1 MIYIKPWDST
11 VFENFFV
18 FIKTFQEL
26 EEQFEISVDVIVS
39 KELNDEYSKREELRR
54 KYEIT
59 K

>member
-11 VFENFFV
+11 VLENFFV

-26 EEQFEISVDVIVS
+26 EEQFEISVDIIVS

>member
-1 MIYIKPWDST
+1 MIYVKPWDST
-11 VFENFFV
+11 VLENFFV

-26 EEQFEISVDVIVS
+26 EEQFELSVDVIVS
-39 KELNDEYSKREELRR
+39 KELNDEYCKREELRR